1 MYAVY
6 DTTVRCRTLPHDLH
20 STAGK
25 ICDYFMFGELHLGL
39 KDVKLLHEGI
49 LSLTPDIPLNRV
61 VMDLNKLSTAISS
74 RLSLD
79 NSLNIGGYAHH
90 LCANDVNELARI
102 TQHALDDIKPISLT
116 TLGRKHAEKRVVS
129 WVSALTDRAEE
140 VWEMHVRE

>member
-1 MYAVY
+1 
-6 DTTVRCRTLPHDLH
+6 
-20 STAGK
+20 
-25 ICDYFMFGELHLGL
+25 MFGELHLGL

-49 LSLTPDIPLNRV
+49 LSLPPDIPLNRV

-102 TQHALDDIKPISLT
+102 TQHALDDIKPSSLT
-116 TLGRKHAEKRVVS
+116 TFGKKHAEKRAVS
-129 WVSALTDRAEE
+129 WASALTDRAEE